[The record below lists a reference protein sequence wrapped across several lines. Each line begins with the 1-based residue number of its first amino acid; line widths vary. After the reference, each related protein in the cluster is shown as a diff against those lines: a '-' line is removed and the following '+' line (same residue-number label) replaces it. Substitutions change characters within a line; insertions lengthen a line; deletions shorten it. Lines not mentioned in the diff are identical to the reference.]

1 MTVLPESFPFPSP
14 HSFSLLL
21 VETEVSPSGVVRRGG
36 VCVYTPPRAALRGWG
51 SIGTRCVAT
60 PRELRHH
67 HLVERERG
75 GRRERGGKEK
85 KGGERRGGK
94 MGVKVRGGREVYA
107 ARACAGKY
115 TPAPR
120 LNALLMRSGLCPLR
134 IGNER

>member
-21 VETEVSPSGVVRRGG
+21 VETLSPHQEWCAVGCMCIHLRERPCGAGVPLVPLAWLRHVSS
-36 VCVYTPPRAALRGWG
+36 T
-51 SIGTRCVAT
+51 
-60 PRELRHH
+60 HH